1 MNYLPMMTHQSLD
14 DAVAIRQGRGVTLR
28 QFLADVNYIRQLL
41 RPGQHLL
48 NTCQDRYHFMVGL
61 AAAMVAGKTSLLPST
76 YTTESVKKIVD
87 FAPDLFCIGDDG
99 NDMGFPYLAFPIVLP
114 NAPVDSSP
122 TIPRLDESLP
132 VAYVF
137 TSGSTGIPV
146 PHLKTWGDLVHSVRA
161 EAQRLGLLDGRTY
174 TVVGTVPP
182 QHMYGFESTI
192 LMLWQ
197 CAGIIATERYFYPAD
212 IYAGISS
219 VARPRVLIS
228 TPVHLR
234 SMLATD
240 TPLPS
245 VDLLLSATA
254 PLTRDLAVSAEAR
267 FGGELLE
274 IYGSTETGVVA
285 TRRTSQTKEWHLLP
299 GLSWMTK
306 GDRIRIQGGHLQQAM
321 AVGDAVEIVDEQ
333 HFLLYG
339 RMEDLVN
346 IAGKRSSISHL
357 NHQLTSVSGVLDGV
371 FFMPDESDDGR
382 VTRLV
387 AFAVAPDLDVEII
400 IERLKQCVDPAF
412 IPRPL
417 KIVDSLPRNTTGKIS
432 REALKAMVEALMG
445 NEERSSEIL

>member
-14 DAVAIRQGRGVTLR
+14 DVVATRQGQGVTLR
-28 QFLADVNYIRQLL
+28 QFLADVNYTRLLL

-48 NTCQDRYHFMVGL
+48 NNCQDCYHFMVGL

-76 YTTESVKKIVD
+76 YTAESVKKMVD
-87 FAPDLFCIGDDG
+87 FAPDLFCLGDDG
-99 NDMGFPYLAFPIVLP
+99 KDMGLPYLAFPTVLP
-114 NAPVDSSP
+114 DAPVDNLP
-122 TIPRLDESLP
+122 TIPHLDESFP

-137 TSGSTGIPV
+137 TSGSTGTPV
-146 PHLKTWGDLVHSVRA
+146 PHLKTWGGLVHSVRA
-161 EAQRLGLLDGRTY
+161 EAQRLGLLDGHTY

-192 LMLWQ
+192 LMAWQ
-197 CAGIIATERYFYPAD
+197 CAAVIAAERYFYPAD
-212 IYAGISS
+212 ICAGISS
-219 VARPRVLIS
+219 VPRPRVLIS

-234 SMLATD
+234 SMLAAD
-240 TPLPS
+240 MPLPS

-254 PLTRDLAVSAEAR
+254 PLTRGLAVDAEAR
-267 FGGELLE
+267 FSSELLE

-285 TRRTSQTKEWHLLP
+285 TRRTSQTEEWHLLP
-299 GLSWMTK
+299 ELSWSTE
-306 GDRIRIQGGHLQQAM
+306 GDRIGIQGGHLQQ
-321 AVGDAVEIVDEQ
+321 VVEIGDSIEIVDEK

-346 IAGKRSSISHL
+346 IAGKRSSISYL
-357 NHQLTSVSGVLDGV
+357 NHQLTSVAGVLDGV

-387 AFAVAPDLDVEII
+387 AFAVAPDLETEII

-417 KIVDSLPRNTTGKIS
+417 RIVDSLPRNTTGKIS
-432 REALKAMVEALMG
+432 REALKTMAVALIG
-445 NEERSSEIL
+445 KEERSSEIL